1 MIYPHINP
9 AHRRPIRNLP
19 GIVELA
25 HYKSKSF
32 SYLTYY
38 RRGIM
43 AQNLLLASTNV
54 GKLKE
59 LRELTADLP
68 VNWLSLADVGLAG
81 MDVEE
86 TGATFEDN
94 ALLKARAYSVASKLP
109 TLADDSGL
117 IVDALNGAP
126 GVYSAR
132 YAPTVEERNA
142 KLLRAVEGVA
152 HDQRS
157 ACFVSVLA
165 FL

>member
-1 MIYPHINP
+1 
-9 AHRRPIRNLP
+9 
-19 GIVELA
+19 
-25 HYKSKSF
+25 
-32 SYLTYY
+32 
-38 RRGIM
+38 M

-109 TLADDSGL
+109 TLPCVFSRQTRRDLG
-117 IVDALNGAP
+117 
-126 GVYSAR
+126 
-132 YAPTVEERNA
+132 
-142 KLLRAVEGVA
+142 
-152 HDQRS
+152 
-157 ACFVSVLA
+157 
-165 FL
+165 